1 MGYKNTI
8 LSFEQRTPISSHL
21 AHSNE
26 HAEPKQHKMNRHMI
40 YAWASVSSPQFRLAM
55 SSYAKEAKNRNL
67 PQLHN

>member
-1 MGYKNTI
+1 MLLEFKVRNDKSKNMGYKNTI

-40 YAWASVSSPQFRLAM
+40 YA
-55 SSYAKEAKNRNL
+55 
-67 PQLHN
+67 